1 MSKLEELIQE
11 LCPNGVEYKSF
22 GDCAKIVRGASPR
35 PIKNFITT
43 EPDGVNWIK
52 IGDVKPGEKY
62 ITSSAEK
69 ITLDGAKKSRPVKKG
84 DFILSNSMSFGRP
97 YILKIDGCVHD
108 GWLAISE
115 FSDSYVSDFLYYLLS
130 SNMCQNQMKKKA
142 SFGGAVQNLNADI
155 VRELSLPVPPLE
167 VQKEIVRLLDD
178 FTAKTAEL
186 QAELNKEY
194 EARKK
199 QYEYYRDQTL
209 TKESLS
215 TNICDK
221 VDDVLQNIN
230 LMCSN
235 LNIELHNDVDSR
247 VKQIELYKS
256 AIENYFDTGKILSL
270 QQEDMENVI
279 MLIQHLFGYIKLTLN
294 EACLSIKDG
303 MHNLPKNT
311 SEVGDYPII
320 SAQNINND
328 KIDYF
333 AKRYVDIDTYEKENK
348 RTNVTQNDVLLT
360 IVATIGRTALV
371 KEDRPIL
378 LQRSVCVLKPNSIL
392 RPSYLKHWLDTSNV
406 QSYMQNNAHGSAQ
419 AGLYLKQV
427 GAIEI
432 LIPSIEI
439 QDKIVSALDNIRN
452 ISNNLQSKISSEIE
466 SRQKQYEFYRD
477 KLLTFNKLGTL

>member
-11 LCPNGVEYKSF
+11 LCPDGVKYYELKEIADISTGSHNTNEGVEDGIYPF
-22 GDCAKIVRGASPR
+22 YVRSPE
-35 PIKNFITT
+35 PLTLNSYDYEETAIITAG
-43 EPDGVNWIK
+43 DGVGVGKVFHFVN
-52 IGDVKPGEKY
+52 GKY
-62 ITSSAEK
+62 ALHQRAYRIHVNTTK
-69 ITLDGAKKSRPVKKG
+69 VDDK
-84 DFILSNSMSFGRP
+84 
-97 YILKIDGCVHD
+97 
-108 GWLAISE
+108 
-115 FSDSYVSDFLYYLLS
+115 FLYYYFCANFMNYIEKTMFKGS
-130 SNMCQNQMKKKA
+130 VPSIRRPM
-142 SFGGAVQNLNADI
+142 LNAFKI
-155 VRELSLPVPPLE
+155 PVPPLE

-221 VDDVLQNIN
+221 VDDVLQNIA

-279 MLIQHLFGYIKLTLN
+279 MLIQHLFGCIKLTLN

-311 SEVGDYPII
+311 SEIGDYPII

-360 IVATIGRTALV
+360 IVATIGRTAIV
-371 KEDRPIL
+371 KEDRPVL

-392 RPSYLKHWLDTSNV
+392 RPSYLKYWLDTSNV

-452 ISNNLQSKISSEIE
+452 ISNNLQSKISSELE
-466 SRQKQYEFYRD
+466 SRQKQYEYYRD
-477 KLLTFNKLGTL
+477 KLLTFKEQNESEVN

>member
-1 MSKLEELIQE
+1 MNKLDELIQE
-11 LCPNGVEYKSF
+11 LCPDGVEYKSF

-167 VQKEIVRLLDD
+167 VQQEIVYLLDD
-178 FTAKTAEL
+178 FTAKAAEL

-199 QYEYYRDQTL
+199 QYEYYRDTL
-209 TKESLS
+209 LNDEEATRKVTLQDVAQYSKARISSSEVDETNYVGVDNLLQNKKGKVNSNHVPTSGNLTEFQSGDILIGNIRPYLQKIWLS
-215 TNICDK
+215 DKTGGTNG
-221 VDDVLQNIN
+221 DVLDIRPNQKLVTPPFLYQVLASDRFFNYDMQNSKGAKMPRGNKEKVMEYSFALPTLERQREIVLLLN
-230 LMCSN
+230 KFEIAFNDLQSN
-235 LNIELHNDVDSR
+235 ISIEL
-247 VKQIELYKS
+247 
-256 AIENYFDTGKILSL
+256 
-270 QQEDMENVI
+270 
-279 MLIQHLFGYIKLTLN
+279 
-294 EACLSIKDG
+294 
-303 MHNLPKNT
+303 
-311 SEVGDYPII
+311 
-320 SAQNINND
+320 
-328 KIDYF
+328 
-333 AKRYVDIDTYEKENK
+333 
-348 RTNVTQNDVLLT
+348 
-360 IVATIGRTALV
+360 
-371 KEDRPIL
+371 
-378 LQRSVCVLKPNSIL
+378 
-392 RPSYLKHWLDTSNV
+392 
-406 QSYMQNNAHGSAQ
+406 
-419 AGLYLKQV
+419 
-427 GAIEI
+427 
-432 LIPSIEI
+432 
-439 QDKIVSALDNIRN
+439 
-452 ISNNLQSKISSEIE
+452 E

-477 KLLTFNKLGTL
+477 KLLTFKELNESEVN

>member
-11 LCPNGVEYKSF
+11 LCPDGVKYYELKEIADISTGSHNTNEGVEDGIYPF
-22 GDCAKIVRGASPR
+22 YVRSPE
-35 PIKNFITT
+35 PLTLNSYDYEETAIITAG
-43 EPDGVNWIK
+43 DGVGVGKVFHFVN
-52 IGDVKPGEKY
+52 GKY
-62 ITSSAEK
+62 ALHQRAYRIHVNTTK
-69 ITLDGAKKSRPVKKG
+69 VDDK
-84 DFILSNSMSFGRP
+84 
-97 YILKIDGCVHD
+97 
-108 GWLAISE
+108 
-115 FSDSYVSDFLYYLLS
+115 FLYYYFCANFMNYIEKTMFKGS
-130 SNMCQNQMKKKA
+130 VPSIRRPM
-142 SFGGAVQNLNADI
+142 LNAFKI
-155 VRELSLPVPPLE
+155 PVPPLE
-167 VQKEIVRLLDD
+167 VQKEIAHLLDD

-221 VDDVLQNIN
+221 VDDVLQNID

-371 KEDRPIL
+371 KEDRPVL

-392 RPSYLKHWLDTSNV
+392 RPSYLKYWLDTSNV

-466 SRQKQYEFYRD
+466 SRQKQYECYRD
-477 KLLTFNKLGTL
+477 KLLTFKELK

>member
-11 LCPNGVEYKSF
+11 LCPNGIQYHLIGDICDVLTGGEAPPESIKEKEPQGEYIYPIYSNGLGDNALWGYSKTFRIDKPAVTFSSIGTIGFPTLREAKFTPIIRLKVIYPKDANKLNICFLKYALEIVQFEKQKSSV
-22 GDCAKIVRGASPR
+22 ANVNASM
-35 PIKNFITT
+35 IKN
-43 EPDGVNWIK
+43 IK
-52 IGDVKPGEKY
+52 I
-62 ITSSAEK
+62 
-69 ITLDGAKKSRPVKKG
+69 
-84 DFILSNSMSFGRP
+84 
-97 YILKIDGCVHD
+97 
-108 GWLAISE
+108 
-115 FSDSYVSDFLYYLLS
+115 
-130 SNMCQNQMKKKA
+130 
-142 SFGGAVQNLNADI
+142 
-155 VRELSLPVPPLE
+155 PVPPLE
-167 VQKEIVRLLDD
+167 VQQEIVRILDD

-221 VDDVLQNIN
+221 VDDVLQNID

-279 MLIQHLFGYIKLTLN
+279 MLIQHLFGCIKLTLN

-360 IVATIGRTALV
+360 IVATIGRTAIV
-371 KEDRPIL
+371 KEDRPVL

-392 RPSYLKHWLDTSNV
+392 RPSYLKYWLDTSNV

-452 ISNNLQSKISSEIE
+452 ISNNLQSKISSELE
-466 SRQKQYEFYRD
+466 SRQKQYEYYRD
-477 KLLTFNKLGTL
+477 KLLTFKELNESEVN

>member
-1 MSKLEELIQE
+1 MSRLDDLIQE
-11 LCPNGVEYKSF
+11 LCPNGVKFKYL
-22 GDCAKIVRGASPR
+22 GDISINKDSLRKPITSGKRVAGDYPYYGASG
-35 PIKNFITT
+35 IVDYINEYIF
-43 EPDGVNWIK
+43 DGDYLLVS
-52 IGDVKPGEKY
+52 E
-62 ITSSAEK
+62 
-69 ITLDGAKKSRPVKKG
+69 DGANLLSRNTPIAFSISGKNWVNNHAHVLEFNTETERK
-84 DFILSNSMSFGRP
+84 FIEYYLNSINLEP
-97 YILKIDGCVHD
+97 YISGSAQPKL
-108 GWLAISE
+108 
-115 FSDSYVSDFLYYLLS
+115 
-130 SNMCQNQMKKKA
+130 NQK
-142 SFGGAVQNLNADI
+142 NLNIIRVPA
-155 VRELSLPVPPLE
+155 PPLE
-167 VQKEIVRLLDD
+167 IQKEIVRFLDD

-221 VDDVLQNIN
+221 VDDVLQNID

-235 LNIELHNDVDSR
+235 LNIELHNGVDSR

-371 KEDRPIL
+371 KEDRPVL

-392 RPSYLKHWLDTSNV
+392 RPSYLKYWLDTSNV

-466 SRQKQYEFYRD
+466 SRQKQYEYYRD
-477 KLLTFNKLGTL
+477 KLLTFKELK